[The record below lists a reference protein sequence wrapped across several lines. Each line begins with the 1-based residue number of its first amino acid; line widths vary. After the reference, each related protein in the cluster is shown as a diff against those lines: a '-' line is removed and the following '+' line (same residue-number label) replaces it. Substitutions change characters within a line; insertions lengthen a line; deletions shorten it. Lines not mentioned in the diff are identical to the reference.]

1 MIRIEFTEEEI
12 KELHREHL
20 HNSHPL
26 VRKRCEAVYLKALG
40 YPHQEI
46 GHIVRISQPT
56 LRGYLKTYQKGGLG
70 KLKELNFYRP
80 SSELDEYR
88 DMLREEFEDNPPATI
103 NQAVERIEQLTGLR
117 RSPTQV
123 GQFMKKNLA

>member
-1 MIRIEFTEEEI
+1 MIKIEFTEEEI
-12 KELHREHL
+12 KKLHHEHL

-26 VRKRCEAVYLKALG
+26 VRKRCEVVYLKALG

-46 GHIVRISQPT
+46 GRIVRISQPT
-56 LRGYLKTYQKGGLG
+56 LRGYLKTYQEGGLE

-80 SSELDEYR
+80 SSELDKYL
-88 DMLREEFEDNPPATI
+88 DILREKFEENPPATI
-103 NQAVERIEQLTGLR
+103 NQAVERIDQLTGLR

-123 GQFMKKNLA
+123 RQFLKKNWA